1 MGSGSSRL
9 ETRWWEAEAQ
19 RKIATTKSTSKV
31 EVICSLIPGMD
42 ETTVKGYL
50 KERSDLDLLFE
61 LNCRYQNLSREQQHA
76 DHSNLT
82 VDSKANEL
90 WRALQ
95 VPLGYGKPPW
105 DSNWQPPLE
114 GIPSEIA
121 AEFHVIICRAIF
133 RIPFSDFVKYALGY
147 NTTGYHLGSLLHAV
161 CDVRDGLRT
170 AFQGRPGIKDIYVE
184 VEKVRIWRSAE
195 TKY

>member
-19 RKIATTKSTSKV
+19 RKIATTKSTSRV

-50 KERSDLDLLFE
+50 KARSDLDVLFE
-61 LNCRYQNLSREQQHA
+61 LNCRSQNPSREQHA

-82 VDSKANEL
+82 ADSKVNGL
-90 WRALQ
+90 WRILRM
-95 VPLGYGKPPW
+95 PLGYGKPLW
-105 DSNWQPPLE
+105 NWNWRVPLE

-121 AEFHVIICRAIF
+121 AEFHAAVCQAIF
-133 RIPFSDFVKYALGY
+133 RIPLSDFVDCALGY
-147 NTTGYHLGSLLHAV
+147 NTKVESLDKLFVAV
-161 CDVRDGLRT
+161 CKVRHSLRT
-170 AFQGRPGIKDIYVE
+170 EYERHPGTMDTYVE
-184 VEKVRIWRSAE
+184 VEKVSRHESAE
-195 TKY
+195 MKY